1 MRSQPT
7 PLPLPLPLP
16 LPPPDNTFQRLEQQH
31 LDAIHALT
39 QQHTLEHTT
48 AQHTIQS
55 SQDEITRLKQAMT
68 TLANEADERI
78 QLLTKTCQEQQ
89 QQIKTL
95 VLHRTASEAEMNQR
109 ALLQNRKANAREA
122 EQYRQLVKQLEK
134 QHQAESLLAKEE
146 MNATIAT
153 FKAALTRDYEEKHR
167 THCEQL
173 QHQCKAT
180 VYNLKVQHRNAQ
192 KKLVQATSVLISEL
206 SHEFQQYR
214 NDIVTMKQKAQGL
227 KQNVK
232 KVSAYITTELKYQLQ
247 NVAHWSTGAVRVLE
261 NQLSRQRD
269 LQATMEERNA
279 VVYDTKADNDYFNQL
294 KMKNRLKQ

>member
-1 MRSQPT
+1 
-7 PLPLPLPLP
+7 
-16 LPPPDNTFQRLEQQH
+16 
-31 LDAIHALT
+31 
-39 QQHTLEHTT
+39 
-48 AQHTIQS
+48 
-55 SQDEITRLKQAMT
+55 
-68 TLANEADERI
+68 
-78 QLLTKTCQEQQ
+78 
-89 QQIKTL
+89 
-95 VLHRTASEAEMNQR
+95 
-109 ALLQNRKANAREA
+109 
-122 EQYRQLVKQLEK
+122 
-134 QHQAESLLAKEE
+134 
-146 MNATIAT
+146 
-153 FKAALTRDYEEKHR
+153 
-167 THCEQL
+167 
-173 QHQCKAT
+173 
-180 VYNLKVQHRNAQ
+180 
-192 KKLVQATSVLISEL
+192 VLISEL